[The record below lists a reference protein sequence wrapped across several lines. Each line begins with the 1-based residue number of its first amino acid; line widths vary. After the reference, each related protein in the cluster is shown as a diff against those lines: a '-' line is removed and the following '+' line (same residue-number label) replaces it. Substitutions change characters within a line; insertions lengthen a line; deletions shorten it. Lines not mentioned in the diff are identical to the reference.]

1 MTTNP
6 YVQIFESIPLGV
18 VVVDL
23 HGHIQTMN
31 RYAKTILNITD
42 TPVKN
47 EPIHTLLSPLPIANP
62 FQDEHV
68 GETGGT
74 KIRRDGKVLE
84 ITVTRMKGEKEEPP
98 KAVITLRDV
107 TEMEKIQAV
116 EKNNEKYALIS
127 ELSADIA
134 HEIRNPLGSIEL
146 LASLL
151 KKESNRE
158 KDVSRANQIMAAVSN
173 MENAISNLI
182 HRSKKDQLPVTYVNI
197 HDLLKEIL
205 LFSEKIIDGGAVF
218 LSARYADVEP
228 VIECN
233 ADMMKQVFL
242 HLILNALPGAGCLD
256 IITHYVEEPRSIEIH
271 FIEKCVSDP
280 QNIRSGIFDRL
291 SRAKEDHWG
300 LGLAIVHNIVN
311 MYHGCMRFEY
321 REEVGAAFVLS
332 FPLLPVRRSELGATN
347 DPIETQKEANEEK

>member
-1 MTTNP
+1 VTTNP
-6 YVQIFESIPLGV
+6 YIQIFESIPLGI

-23 HGHIQTMN
+23 RGHIQTMN
-31 RYAKTILNITD
+31 GYARTILDIAD
-42 TPVKN
+42 TPAKKA
-47 EPIHTLLSPLPIANP
+47 PIHALLGPLPLANLLR
-62 FQDEHV
+62 DEHV

-74 KIRRDGKVLE
+74 KIRRGGKVLE
-84 ITVTRMKGEKEEPP
+84 IRVARMKGGKEEPP
-98 KAVITLRDV
+98 KAVITVRDV
-107 TEMEKIQAV
+107 TEMEKIQAI
-116 EKNNEKYALIS
+116 EINNEKHALIS

-151 KKESNRE
+151 KKESNRV
-158 KDVSRANQIMAAVSN
+158 KDVNRANQIMAAVKN

-182 HRSKKDQLPVTYVNI
+182 HRSRKEQLPVAPVLI

-218 LSARYADVEP
+218 LSARYADMEP

-233 ADMMKQVFL
+233 ADMMKQVLL
-242 HLILNALPGAGCLD
+242 HVILNALPGAGRLD
-256 IITHYVEEPRSIEIH
+256 ISTHFVEERRDIEIH
-271 FIEKCVSDP
+271 FIEKSEADP
-280 QNIRSGIFDRL
+280 RNIRSGIFNRL
-291 SRAKEDHWG
+291 SSAKEDHWG

-311 MYHGCMRFEY
+311 MYRGSMRFEY

-332 FPLLPVRRSELGATN
+332 FPLLPAERPERGATS
-347 DPIETQKEANEEK
+347 DPIEARKEANEKK

>member
-1 MTTNP
+1 MRTNH
-6 YVQIFESIPLGV
+6 YVHIFESIPMGV

-31 RYAKTILNITD
+31 RYARTILDIAD
-42 TPVKN
+42 TPIKN
-47 EPIHTLLSPLPIANP
+47 EHIHTLLGPLPIANLL
-62 FQDEHV
+62 QDEHV

-74 KIRRDGKVLE
+74 KIRHHGKVLE
-84 ITVTRMKGEKEEPP
+84 IAVARMKGENEEAP

-107 TEMEKIQAV
+107 TEMEKIQAA
-116 EKNNEKYALIS
+116 EKNNEKHALIS

-158 KDVSRANQIMAAVSN
+158 KDVNRANQIMAAVKN
-173 MENAISNLI
+173 VENAISNLI
-182 HRSKKDQLPVTYVNI
+182 HRNKKDQLPVTYVNI

-205 LFSEKIIDGGAVF
+205 LFSEKIIDGDAVF

-242 HLILNALPGAGCLD
+242 HLILNALPDAGCLD
-256 IITHYVEEPRSIEIH
+256 IITHYVEERQTIEIH
-271 FIEKCVSDP
+271 FIEKSGSDP
-280 QNIRSGIFDRL
+280 SNIRSGIFNRL

-311 MYHGCMRFEY
+311 MYHGSMRFEY

-332 FPLLPVRRSELGATN
+332 FPLLPVRRSEPGATT
-347 DPIETQKEANEEK
+347 DPIETRKEANEEK

>member
-6 YVQIFESIPLGV
+6 YVHIFESIPLGV
-18 VVVDL
+18 VVVDV
-23 HGHIQTMN
+23 HGHIQTIN
-31 RYAKTILNITD
+31 RYAKTILDITD
-42 TPVKN
+42 THLKN
-47 EPIHTLLSPLPIANP
+47 EPIHTLLGTLPIANLL
-62 FQDEHV
+62 QNELV

-74 KIRRDGKVLE
+74 KIRHDGKVLE
-84 ITVTRMKGEKEEPP
+84 ITIARMKGEKEEPP

-116 EKNNEKYALIS
+116 EKVNKTYALLS

-151 KKESNRE
+151 KKESKRK
-158 KDVSRANQIMAAVSN
+158 KDVNRATQIMAAVN
-173 MENAISNLI
+173 HVENAISNLI
-182 HRSKKDQLPVTYVNI
+182 DRSKKEQLAVTYVNI

-218 LSARYADVEP
+218 LSARYADAEP
-228 VIECN
+228 VVECN

-256 IITHYVEEPRSIEIH
+256 IITLYVEERQTIEIH
-271 FIEKCVSDP
+271 FIEKSGSGT
-280 QNIRSGIFDRL
+280 QNIRFGIFDRL
-291 SRAKEDHWG
+291 SHGKEDHWG
-300 LGLAIVHNIVN
+300 LGLAIVYNIVS
-311 MYHGCMRFEY
+311 MYHGGMRFEY
-321 REEVGAAFVLS
+321 REEVGASFILS
-332 FPLLPVRRSELGATN
+332 FPLRPMKMSELDVTN
-347 DPIETQKEANEEK
+347 DPIETRKEANEEK